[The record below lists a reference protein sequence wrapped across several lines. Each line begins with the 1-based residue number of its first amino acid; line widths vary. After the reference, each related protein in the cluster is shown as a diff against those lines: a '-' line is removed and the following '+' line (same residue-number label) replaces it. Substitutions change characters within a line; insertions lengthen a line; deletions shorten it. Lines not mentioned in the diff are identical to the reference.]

1 MNCGGATS
9 PASIR
14 GMNDVIENI
23 FLNDNAICGP
33 KLQATV
39 MAFTGATLS
48 LRSIQRAK
56 QKLVDTSDVQ
66 QAFLMSKLRP
76 YLRELSRNMLQA
88 R

>member
-1 MNCGGATS
+1 
-9 PASIR
+9 
-14 GMNDVIENI
+14 MNDVIENI
-23 FLNDNAICGP
+23 FLNDNAISGP

-39 MAFTGATLS
+39 MASTGATLS
-48 LRSIQRAK
+48 LRSIPRAK